1 MRLIHQKS
9 IWTLDCVRPWRFGTV
24 QDFSVLQKPE
34 NNMTVYFKK
43 WFYEWAWTN
52 ILYIFIQYFCKMW
65 KFSYGLNVTIHGIF
79 IVFQSEKSSKWSQ
92 FLYFCQAF
100 LPLMS
105 PIRSVS
111 ARELTQIARKSRKLR
126 VILPDLIQ
134 KRYAYFQRS
143 RFSNAMRRWLH
154 YQSCRLHRRLCC
166 WCYWLYPE
174 KVFKHDPICW

>member
-1 MRLIHQKS
+1 
-9 IWTLDCVRPWRFGTV
+9 
-24 QDFSVLQKPE
+24 
-34 NNMTVYFKK
+34 
-43 WFYEWAWTN
+43 
-52 ILYIFIQYFCKMW
+52 MW

-105 PIRSVS
+105 LIQPVL
-111 ARELTQIARKSRKLR
+111 AQELTQIARKSRKLR

-154 YQSCRLHRRLCC
+154 YQSCRLHRRLWC
-166 WCYWLYPE
+166 WCHWLYPE
-174 KVFKHDPICW
+174 KVFKYDPICCQIRDLSSQTLIWKPFQEMLQRRNCMRRFLSLPCRLSSRTGPPDIIID